1 MAHVA
6 VTALGLDQPGI
17 VSRVTGVLVDHGGN
31 LEDSAMTILGGHF
44 AIMLVVEVPDEA
56 DLDGLESA
64 LAAEVASLGLTVA
77 VRPVAEVPV
86 AEVQKVTDEAGRG
99 STELGPSWSVSVH
112 GADRPGIVHRVT
124 ALLAGHGANVVDLST
139 RRLGSG
145 EQAAYVMLLTVTLA
159 SRTDGEALAG
169 ELGALAADLGVDVH
183 VRPDDADVL

>member
-1 MAHVA
+1 VAHVA

-77 VRPVAEVPV
+77 VRPVAEVPST
-86 AEVQKVTDEAGRG
+86 ADEPGRG
-99 STELGPSWSVSVH
+99 FTETGPSWSVSVH

-145 EQAAYVMLLTVTLA
+145 EQAAYVMLLAVTLA
-159 SRTDGEALAG
+159 PRTDEQALAG
-169 ELGALAADLGVDVH
+169 ELEALAGDLGVDIH